1 MSSRVTEAATRYVSI
16 CAAERDLR
24 KRRGACECEHQMTP
38 VQLDKA
44 YRGDESWK
52 RHPDGGVWADHACW
66 KKVDCGDDE
75 RPHREP
81 YGEGSSRGWCDSC
94 TERQRLHEELAGVTR
109 KRVGAWAA
117 LRAAVASEVCDG

>member
-1 MSSRVTEAATRYVSI
+1 
-16 CAAERDLR
+16 
-24 KRRGACECEHQMTP
+24 MTP

-75 RPHREP
+75 HPHREP

-109 KRVGAWAA
+109 KRVGAWAT
-117 LRAAVASEVCDG
+117 LRAAVASEVCDE

>member
-24 KRRGACECEHQMTP
+24 KRRGACECKHQQSAHMMGEP
-38 VQLDKA
+38 EPA
-44 YRGDESWK
+44 K
-52 RHPDGGVWADHACW
+52 RHPDGGEWAGSECW
-66 KKVDCGDDE
+66 KKVDNGTRE
-75 RPHREP
+75 WPVWEP

-109 KRVGAWAA
+109 KRVGAWAT
-117 LRAAVASEVCDG
+117 LRAAVASEVCDE